1 MNFLEE
7 YFSSILFGLIMLLAI
22 SIFIIVIFWIPWL
35 LFPKHWLY
43 GLIYILIV
51 DVPWFGYMWRDTY

>member
-1 MNFLEE
+1 MNFLEK

-22 SIFIIVIFWIPWL
+22 SILIIVIFWIPWL
-35 LFPKHWLY
+35 LFPKHWLC